1 MKQRSTIFI
10 IDDDPSVRR
19 SLRRLLA
26 AAGYDVIDC
35 GSAQEFLA
43 LRVMAGPTCLVTD
56 VRMPGMT
63 GLDLIDAMRRSGS
76 ELPVILSSG
85 DIDAATV
92 SHARRS
98 GAIRFLRKPFTSDE
112 LFAAIE
118 AALDSARASA

>member
-1 MKQRSTIFI
+1 MKQSPTIFV
-10 IDDDPSVRR
+10 IDDDLSVRR
-19 SLRRLLA
+19 SLRRLLGT
-26 AAGYDVIDC
+26 AGYDVIEC

-43 LRVMAGPTCLVTD
+43 LRVMTGPTCLVTD

-63 GLDLIDAMRRSGS
+63 GLDLIDVMRRGGS
-76 ELPVILSSG
+76 DLPVILSSG
-85 DIDAATV
+85 DIDAATA

-118 AALDSARASA
+118 AALDSSRRVS